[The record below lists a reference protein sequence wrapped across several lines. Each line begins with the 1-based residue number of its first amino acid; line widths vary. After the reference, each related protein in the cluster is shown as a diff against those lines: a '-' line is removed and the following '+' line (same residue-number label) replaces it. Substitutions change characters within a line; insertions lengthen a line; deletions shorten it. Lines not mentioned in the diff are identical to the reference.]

1 MNWLS
6 KMPDTRTNKIGV
18 GNRMPESEINE
29 KWRFKSRGQ
38 RAIRWNHRAVS
49 MTQSHCRTRRASE
62 VNTAGKARLKRK
74 RRQNYCRKW
83 YRQKKICPNQRAKAS
98 KEAMLWKPLQPA
110 QSLPKEPTFPL
121 YPVTGNYIY
130 IRFGSYMFMG
140 SLSSHPSLSTPGCKS
155 G

>member
-6 KMPDTRTNKIGV
+6 KMPNTRTNKIGV

-38 RAIRWNHRAVS
+38 RAIRWNHRTVR
-49 MTQSHCRTRRASE
+49 MTQSHCRTRRVSE

-74 RRQNYCRKW
+74 RGQNYFRKW
-83 YRQKKICPNQRAKAS
+83 YRQKKNSAQIREQRLQRRPCCESRCNQHSHCQRS
-98 KEAMLWKPLQPA
+98 QHSHSTQLLEI
-110 QSLPKEPTFPL
+110 
-121 YPVTGNYIY
+121 IY